1 MVFLLAIIPA
11 AKQSWTQLPY
21 YNSIVD
27 SAAFFLEAAESMQ
40 EEEEDGLKA
49 AVLSFLLP
57 RKHQFAQGTLQFHT
71 EMIWQQP
78 LQYSL
83 TPVHA
88 RRWLPMCLFKN
99 LS

>member
-1 MVFLLAIIPA
+1 MVFLLAIIHA

-71 EMIWQQP
+71 EMIWQQ
-78 LQYSL
+78 LATTIVTHSCACQ
-83 TPVHA
+83 A
-88 RRWLPMCLFKN
+88 LPMCLFKN